1 MSNPPLEL
9 RIVSAPHR
17 NRGFLAE
24 LCATE
29 HELLAVGGA
38 GGDVLVMASSDGE
51 HFHSRAKAGRGL
63 RDVCLAGGQVVAV
76 GEYGTIVR
84 SADAG
89 ASWRPIEAG
98 VSGCWFSVIARRD
111 GSVWCCG
118 DDGQLGKVTLQGD
131 AAEFQRQEVDLKG
144 RLSALRELDGELW
157 ILGYDGGLYRLD
169 GERAVEVFR
178 GSAALTDLAVTPSG
192 AWIVSGDAGQLYRG
206 EKGGAELEELALDV
220 EEALEAVAV
229 LADGRVVAV
238 GGGATLLVSDDD
250 GRSFVAVKTK
260 RAGVAS
266 DATLWTVCRF
276 GRGALIGGDS
286 GLVLQLAPA
295 GDAPWAG
302 RPDRFATVM
311 PLDAVMAAGPEG
323 FLGARLRAYV
333 VAVNP
338 GLAAEQEAEAAP
350 ATASAAAVDSAV
362 AADSDSD
369 SESDSD
375 AESDSDSDEED
386 GEPASVETWKPAAM
400 QYCRSLWTG
409 DSSDF
414 IEIWGLEA
422 PPELVAF
429 EQGTRGAN
437 LYSTFHELRLDVAQ
451 MSAPGPDKN
460 LFEMLVLNDQLNYL
474 GTGLPEAFAGVA
486 CFGQLGNGDTF
497 HLEVAKEHEDRGR
510 SVVFWNHETHGFEY
524 TFAGALEP
532 VIYLA
537 ALSRAADE
545 ELVSEQVAA
554 KGYQLLRGKVAPSW
568 HFSMDER
575 DADFVAYAHPGEAEV
590 PRWLAARAA
599 WLVGLFRSDGVTELK
614 DLAELFLPNLNTVI
628 PPEQLPRRLETA
640 ARRVPTALYA
650 MWRAYLFDEPELE
663 QYLAIG
669 RAHAGRLAR
678 DAARLIDELR
688 GGRKQLGKIADWP
701 RLLERFR
708 ALDLDPRRA
717 EDRQREAAGQRRHE
731 QAQKEALAAE
741 LRALIE
747 KQDAA
752 GVEAF
757 CWGNLS
763 ERAARPLLFGVLL
776 GQASR
781 KLARGA
787 IQFLV
792 DQGYSRDNS
801 IYRDEE
807 HAACLAAAE
816 QADAALQALL
826 IGEAL
831 MPAPRDGAERD
842 DGDDEREP
850 GGEAEAAASPE
861 IALSSHHAS
870 HIVTRLARLG
880 RLDARALPILRAEL
894 ELEAFEDHAEWRV
907 KQVAQVLGLARD
919 AAAAPA
925 LCALLAKIPAE
936 GEFDTA
942 LKYDELIGELA
953 DALRAIGEPSAVDA
967 LLRFANAQSPR
978 MREAR
983 ARAALAIAYLAPE
996 RGGAALLGGMIQLM
1010 TGINDSEEN
1019 VVQLWA
1025 YGLVASAQSADEQAA
1040 RKAQLLATAPM
1051 AASYVEVQMARAAA
1065 LRLLG
1070 VTGAVQMPGRSD
1082 APATL
1087 EELMARALHEPGWKE
1102 EYTVRRR
1109 KQAAMIFERLPV
1121 VEAAQLAPALALG
1134 DEELGHQVLRIC
1146 RAHGVAVEPPRS
1158 LSWFEA
1164 IEASEDELVAMLG
1177 DEQLRGRAH
1186 AARALGL
1193 RMSDRGRQAI
1203 EGAARA
1209 VARRAP
1215 EQPVELTGGDDRLLT
1230 ESVRALLRADMTP
1243 TTLELLGELLKHK
1256 NRWVKWPVLKGPL
1269 PDDDSLVEAM
1279 KQVAAEKWGWQ
1290 ESTARAWLDRRGE

>member
-131 AAEFQRQEVDLKG
+131 AAEFQRQAVDLKG

-220 EEALEAVAV
+220 EEAIEAVAV

-338 GLAAEQEAEAAP
+338 ALAGEQAAEAAAASAAPVASAASVASAAEAEAHP
-350 ATASAAAVDSAV
+350 
-362 AADSDSD
+362 
-369 SESDSD
+369 D
-375 AESDSDSDEED
+375 AEADADADAD
-386 GEPASVETWKPAAM
+386 EPASVETWKPAALR
-400 QYCRSLWTG
+400 YCRSLWTG

-414 IEIWGLEA
+414 AEIWGLDA

-429 EQGTRGAN
+429 EQATKGAN

-474 GTGLPEAFAGVA
+474 GTGLPEAFSGVA

-524 TFAGALEP
+524 TFAGSLEP
-532 VIYLA
+532 VVYLA

-554 KGYQLLRGKVAPSW
+554 RGYQLLRGKVAPSW

-575 DADFVAYAHPGEAEV
+575 DADFVAYAHPGEAEL

-850 GGEAEAAASPE
+850 GGEVEAAASPE

-1146 RAHGVAVEPPRS
+1146 RAHGMAVEPPRS

-1164 IEASEDELVAMLG
+1164 SEASEDELVAMLG

-1193 RMSDRGRQAI
+1193 RMSDKGRQAI

>member
-131 AAEFQRQEVDLKG
+131 AAEFQRQAVDLKG

-260 RAGVAS
+260 QAGVAS

-338 GLAAEQEAEAAP
+338 ALAGEQAAEAAAASAAPVASATSVASAAEAEAHP
-350 ATASAAAVDSAV
+350 
-362 AADSDSD
+362 
-369 SESDSD
+369 D
-375 AESDSDSDEED
+375 AEADAGADADAD
-386 GEPASVETWKPAAM
+386 EPASVETWKPAALR
-400 QYCRSLWTG
+400 YCRSLWTG

-414 IEIWGLEA
+414 AEIWGLDA

-429 EQGTRGAN
+429 EQATKGAN

-474 GTGLPEAFAGVA
+474 GTGLPEAFSGVA

-524 TFAGALEP
+524 TFAGSLEP
-532 VIYLA
+532 VVYLA

-554 KGYQLLRGKVAPSW
+554 RGYQLLRGKVAPSW

-575 DADFVAYAHPGEAEV
+575 DADFVAYAHPGEAEL

-701 RLLERFR
+701 RLLKRFR

-850 GGEAEAAASPE
+850 GGEVEAAASPE

-1193 RMSDRGRQAI
+1193 RMSDKGRQAI

>member
-1 MSNPPLEL
+1 MEKASRE
-9 RIVSAPHR
+9 
-17 NRGFLAE
+17 
-24 LCATE
+24 
-29 HELLAVGGA
+29 AV
-38 GGDVLVMASSDGE
+38 
-51 HFHSRAKAGRGL
+51 
-63 RDVCLAGGQVVAV
+63 
-76 GEYGTIVR
+76 
-84 SADAG
+84 
-89 ASWRPIEAG
+89 RP
-98 VSGCWFSVIARRD
+98 S
-111 GSVWCCG
+111 
-118 DDGQLGKVTLQGD
+118 
-131 AAEFQRQEVDLKG
+131 
-144 RLSALRELDGELW
+144 
-157 ILGYDGGLYRLD
+157 
-169 GERAVEVFR
+169 
-178 GSAALTDLAVTPSG
+178 SG
-192 AWIVSGDAGQLYRG
+192 APPSGQLYRG

-250 GRSFVAVKTK
+250 GRSFVTVKTK
-260 RAGVAS
+260 QAGVAS

-338 GLAAEQEAEAAP
+338 ALAGEQAAEAAAASAAPVASAASVASAAEAEAHP
-350 ATASAAAVDSAV
+350 
-362 AADSDSD
+362 
-369 SESDSD
+369 D
-375 AESDSDSDEED
+375 AEADAGADADAD
-386 GEPASVETWKPAAM
+386 EPASVETWKPAALR
-400 QYCRSLWTG
+400 YCRSLWTG

-414 IEIWGLEA
+414 AEIWGLDA

-429 EQGTRGAN
+429 EQATKGAN

-474 GTGLPEAFAGVA
+474 GTGLPEAFSGVA

-524 TFAGALEP
+524 TFAGSLEP
-532 VIYLA
+532 VVYLA

-554 KGYQLLRGKVAPSW
+554 RGYQLLRGKVAPSW

-575 DADFVAYAHPGEAEV
+575 DADFVAYAHPGEAEL

-850 GGEAEAAASPE
+850 GGEVEAAASPE

-978 MREAR
+978 MRG

>member
-250 GRSFVAVKTK
+250 GRSFVTVKTK
-260 RAGVAS
+260 QAGVAS

-338 GLAAEQEAEAAP
+338 ALAGEQAAEAAAASAAPVASAASVASAAEAEAHP
-350 ATASAAAVDSAV
+350 
-362 AADSDSD
+362 
-369 SESDSD
+369 D
-375 AESDSDSDEED
+375 AEADAGADADAD
-386 GEPASVETWKPAAM
+386 EPASVETWKPAALR
-400 QYCRSLWTG
+400 YCRSLWTG

-414 IEIWGLEA
+414 AEIWGLDA

-429 EQGTRGAN
+429 EQATKGAN

-474 GTGLPEAFAGVA
+474 GTGLPEAFSGVA

-524 TFAGALEP
+524 TFAGSLEP
-532 VIYLA
+532 VVYLA

-554 KGYQLLRGKVAPSW
+554 RGYQLLRGKVAPSW

-575 DADFVAYAHPGEAEV
+575 DADFVAYAHPGEAEL

-850 GGEAEAAASPE
+850 GGEVEAAASPE